1 MAGLIEKAITKML
14 SEEKIVVAYTDSPI
28 GILKISFELDSHAV
42 IKISKEKSLKNIKK
56 SKFVEAFIQ
65 ELSLYFKGQLYE
77 FKYPVK
83 LFLKSE
89 FQKKVLE
96 KILKIP
102 YGKTVTYKKLAEQL
116 NTSPRAIGQALKF
129 NPLPIVFPCHRV
141 IKTNGEIGGYS
152 LGIDA
157 KIFLLNHEKTILY
170 KLRSHKV

>member
-1 MAGLIEKAITKML
+1 ML
-14 SEEKIVVAYTDSPI
+14 SEQKIVVAYTYTPI
-28 GILKISFELDSHAV
+28 GILKILFELDSMAV
-42 IKISKEKSLKNIKK
+42 IKISREKKLKNEKN
-56 SKFVEAFIQ
+56 SKFAEAFLEEI
-65 ELSLYFKGQLYE
+65 SLYFKGQLYE

-83 LFLKSE
+83 LFFKSE

-102 YGKTVTYKKLAEQL
+102 YGKTTTYKKLAEQL
-116 NTSPRAIGQALKF
+116 NTSPRAIGQALKL

-141 IKTNGEIGGYS
+141 VKTDGEIGGYS